1 VDGVITEALLLD
13 EQLVL
18 SLGTRQLPPP
28 LAGEALVRVAW
39 AGVCGSDLHVL
50 RTGEWVAY
58 WPATLGHEV
67 VGVVQECPG
76 GEVAPGTVVVVDSRI
91 PCRRCAGCQKAVS
104 LCENISWLGEA
115 MPGGFARHLVVPV
128 TSLVRCPPQ
137 IEPAVAV
144 LAEPLAVAMHAVSSL
159 MRRPD
164 DVLVLGYGPVGAL
177 VHLELARRWPG
188 LAISV
193 SEILGPRRQLAMALG
208 ARLAP
213 LAPGDE
219 RASTARFSLVVDT
232 AGYPQSL
239 SDACTLAGNG
249 GTVLVVALSF
259 DPVMVAPAELV
270 ERNLTISGSVGFDDE
285 LEEALSVLTSD
296 PDRYRPLVTEA
307 VLLEEAAERLA
318 ALRDEPS
325 AGKVVVHPWPE

>member
-1 VDGVITEALLLD
+1 MITAALLLD
-13 EQLVL
+13 EQLAL

-28 LAGEALVRVAW
+28 LVGEALVRVLW

-76 GEVAPGTVVVVDSRI
+76 AEVAPGTVVVVDSRI

-177 VHLELARRWPG
+177 VHLELGRRWPG
-188 LAISV
+188 LAVSV
-193 SEILGPRRQLAMALG
+193 SEIFGPRRQLAMALG

-213 LAPGDE
+213 LPPGGD
-219 RASTARFSLVVDT
+219 RASTQRFSLVVDT
-232 AGYPQSL
+232 AGYPQSF
-239 SDACTLAGNG
+239 SDACTLAANG

-270 ERNLTISGSVGFDDE
+270 ERNLTIAGSVGFDDE
-285 LEEALSVLTSD
+285 LEEALSVLASN
-296 PDRYRPLVTEA
+296 PDHYRPLITEA

-325 AGKVVVHPWPE
+325 AGKLVVHPWPE

>member
-1 VDGVITEALLLD
+1 MITAALLLD

-28 LAGEALVRVAW
+28 LVGEALVRVAW

-76 GEVAPGTVVVVDSRI
+76 AEVAPGTVVVVDSRI

-193 SEILGPRRQLAMALG
+193 SEIFGPRRQLALALG

-213 LAPGDE
+213 LPPG
-219 RASTARFSLVVDT
+219 RRP
-232 AGYPQSL
+232 G
-239 SDACTLAGNG
+239 
-249 GTVLVVALSF
+249 
-259 DPVMVAPAELV
+259 
-270 ERNLTISGSVGFDDE
+270 RHRRGF
-285 LEEALSVLTSD
+285 L
-296 PDRYRPLVTEA
+296 
-307 VLLEEAAERLA
+307 
-318 ALRDEPS
+318 
-325 AGKVVVHPWPE
+325 W

>member
-1 VDGVITEALLLD
+1 
-13 EQLVL
+13 
-18 SLGTRQLPPP
+18 
-28 LAGEALVRVAW
+28 
-39 AGVCGSDLHVL
+39 
-50 RTGEWVAY
+50 
-58 WPATLGHEV
+58 LGHEV

-76 GEVAPGTVVVVDSRI
+76 AELVPGTVVVVDSRI

-115 MPGGFARHLVVPV
+115 IPGGFARHLVVPV

-144 LAEPLAVAMHAVSSL
+144 LAEPLAVAMHAVSTL
-159 MRRPD
+159 TRRPD

-188 LAISV
+188 LAVCV
-193 SEILGPRRQLAMALG
+193 SEVFEPRRRLALALG

-213 LAPGDE
+213 VPDGDD
-219 RASTARFSLVVDT
+219 RAGVPRFSLVVDS

-239 SDACTLAGNG
+239 SDACPLATHG

-259 DPVMVAPAELV
+259 DPVVMAPAELV
-270 ERNLTISGSVGFDDE
+270 ERSLTISGSVGFDDE
-285 LEEALSVLTSD
+285 LEAALSLLAD
-296 PDRYRPLVTEA
+296 NPDRYRPLVTEA

-318 ALRDEPS
+318 ALRDKPS
-325 AGKVVVHPWPE
+325 AGKVVVHSWLE

>member
-1 VDGVITEALLLD
+1 VITAALLLD
-13 EQLVL
+13 EQLAL
-18 SLGTRQLPPP
+18 CLGTRQLPPP
-28 LAGEALVRVAW
+28 LTGEALVRVLW

-50 RTGEWVAY
+50 RTGEWVNY

-76 GEVAPGTVVVVDSRI
+76 AEVAPGTVVVVDSRI
-91 PCRRCAGCQKAVS
+91 PCHQCAGCQKAVS

-144 LAEPLAVAMHAVSSL
+144 LAEPLAVAMHAVSGL

-177 VHLELARRWPG
+177 VHLELGRRWPG
-188 LAISV
+188 LAVSV
-193 SEILGPRRQLAMALG
+193 SEIFGPRRQLALALG

-213 LAPGDE
+213 LPPADDRAGTAPF
-219 RASTARFSLVVDT
+219 ALVVDT

-239 SDACTLAGNG
+239 SDACTLAANG

-259 DPVMVAPAELV
+259 GPVMLTPAELV

-285 LEEALSVLTSD
+285 LEEALSVLSSN
-296 PDRYRPLVTEA
+296 PDRYRPLITEA

-325 AGKVVVHPWPE
+325 TGKVVVHPWPG